1 MFEYVKSKRKEFVV
15 LKILLSKKAKAWLET
30 KNALVE

>member
-15 LKILLSKKAKAWLET
+15 LKILLQKKAKAWLET